1 MNNIH
6 LFQNSGSVIGDGN
19 IPIGSLDLGGK
30 IMVVHNSEFSTG
42 DKYRISQ
49 HILAM
54 YIQ

>member
-30 IMVVHNSEFSTG
+30 IMFAHNLDFSTE
-42 DKYRISQ
+42 DKYRISRS
-49 HILAM
+49 ILAM